1 MPRVR
6 SSLMSLTVQAYIFS
20 LWAIL
25 KLQTIIKFS
34 KCIRFYDIWW
44 DKIIPKIFGIGDWF
58 FMVWFY
64 SREQRWTRRCSIPR
78 GNLCELTSP
87 GMEESQQLG
96 EGWGSNRGHGWIP
109 FWDSLLRGGAYIWT
123 DNFWFPRTK
132 ILLSHF
138 SSCPPHEIQPSGH
151 STLESSNLPTIF
163 YDDVCNQLVLVPLPR
178 LEPTGSSA
186 RGVIFCRSIYVYDWH
201 GIQRLRSMQ
210 KAVSKALVQRERER
224 RGKSISIVATTL
236 IV

>member
-123 DNFWFPRTK
+123 DNFWFPRTRTLLPLF
-132 ILLSHF
+132 IL
-138 SSCPPHEIQPSGH
+138 PTTQN
-151 STLESSNLPTIF
+151 STLWTFHIRIIKSTDDFLWRCLQSVGSRAPTPAWTDRIE
-163 YDDVCNQLVLVPLPR
+163 C
-178 LEPTGSSA
+178 
-186 RGVIFCRSIYVYDWH
+186 
-201 GIQRLRSMQ
+201 
-210 KAVSKALVQRERER
+210 
-224 RGKSISIVATTL
+224 
-236 IV
+236 